1 MKNITVT
8 LDDETAKWVRVR
20 AAEQNKSMSRFL
32 GDLLQQHMKDRVA
45 YQRAMEQWLSKPPY
59 LLREPGETL
68 PTRDEIHD
76 RTRVR

>member
-8 LDDETAKWVRVR
+8 LDDETAKWVRVK

-59 LLREPGETL
+59 VLRQPGEPL
-68 PTRDEIHD
+68 PTRNEIHD
-76 RTRVR
+76 RTRTR

>member
-8 LDDETAKWVRVR
+8 LDDETAKWVRVK

-32 GDLLQQHMKDRVA
+32 GDLLQQHMKDRTA
-45 YQRAMEQWLSKPPY
+45 YQRAMEQWQSKQPY
-59 LLREPGETL
+59 VLRAPGEAL

-76 RTRVR
+76 RTRTR

>member
-8 LDDETAKWVRVR
+8 LDDATASWVRIK

-32 GDLLQQHMKDRVA
+32 GELLQQHMNDRVA
-45 YQRAMEQWLSKPPY
+45 YQRAMERWLSKPPY
-59 LLREPGETL
+59 MLREPGEPL

-76 RTRVR
+76 RTRTR